1 MMMMMTITRTVSVV
15 VVVITA
21 AAAGLNLPT
30 VALWVVKGDQR
41 PFSPQHKVPTID
53 GVK

>member
-1 MMMMMTITRTVSVV
+1 MTITRTVSVV
-15 VVVITA
+15 VVVVITAA